1 VCARA
6 SRPERGCARALLSL
20 NWAAAVDWLRP
31 RPVRW
36 AKGSW
41 RRERAAAEGEVG
53 CCSGRAREEIPSSP
67 RGIERERREFSFSL
81 FFFFSFLISN
91 PIQIKFKYSF
101 KYTSLFK

>member
-1 VCARA
+1 MCARA

-20 NWAAAVDWLRP
+20 NWAAAADWLRP

-53 CCSGRAREEIPSSP
+53 CCSGHAGEEIPSSP
-67 RGIERERREFSFSL
+67 RGIERERAGQGWPATGLCREHEKQAL
-81 FFFFSFLISN
+81 G
-91 PIQIKFKYSF
+91 PK
-101 KYTSLFK
+101 